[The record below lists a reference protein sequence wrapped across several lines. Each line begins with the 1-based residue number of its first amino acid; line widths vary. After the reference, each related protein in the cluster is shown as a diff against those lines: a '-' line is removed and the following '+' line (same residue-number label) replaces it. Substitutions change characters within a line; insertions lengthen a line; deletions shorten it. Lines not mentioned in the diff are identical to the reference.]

1 MGRGIIMP
9 DDAIVVAPVNAV
21 ANVAEKLPAPTPQ
34 DSNETEMIKLVPTAG
49 TVALTDK
56 QKAILYDDIPEDEV
70 EIRPDGLIYVPW
82 MGYVS
87 RLRDAFGLGWS
98 IVPKGMPMVKGDLI
112 CWGWWMLIDGKL
124 AGFAIGEQKYRPNN
138 ATMSWG
144 DACEGA
150 KSNALMR
157 LCKGLGIGLELW
169 SPSFIRKWKEKY
181 AESFMEYNK
190 LRWRKKASEPIS
202 VIDPLTCEFHMK
214 DLAPQQVDNQDFDA
228 QMDKESTHAHEKPTT
243 KALSAQINTALS
255 LNKIKGDDKDAF
267 MSFLFEYQVK
277 KDKCYVAMG
286 DDGKLHFSLG
296 FEEHLR
302 ELVKILPA
310 AIKKWK
316 LEQGKPND

>member
-1 MGRGIIMP
+1 
-9 DDAIVVAPVNAV
+9 
-21 ANVAEKLPAPTPQ
+21 
-34 DSNETEMIKLVPTAG
+34 
-49 TVALTDK
+49 
-56 QKAILYDDIPEDEV
+56 
-70 EIRPDGLIYVPW
+70 
-82 MGYVS
+82 
-87 RLRDAFGLGWS
+87 
-98 IVPKGMPMVKGDLI
+98 
-112 CWGWWMLIDGKL
+112 MLIDGKL
-124 AGFAIGEQKYRPNN
+124 AGFAIGEQKYQPNN

-169 SPSFIRKWKEKY
+169 RPSFIRKWKEAN
-181 AESFMEYNK
+181 AETYIEQKPGYNK
-190 LRWRKKASEPIS
+190 GKTLWRKRAGVVSEPIPEETYYS
-202 VIDPLTCEFHMK
+202 DADEAEYLGKTG
-214 DLAPQQVDNQDFDA
+214 QDFDA

-296 FEEHLR
+296 CEEHLR

-310 AIKKWK
+310 AIKKWR
-316 LEQGKPND
+316 LEQGKPNA